1 MIEDCLLIVDDEK
14 DMLNGLARMLG
25 REFPDLKILTANSA
39 EKALDIIQQEPV
51 DVALLDIKMP
61 KMDGLELLNYL
72 RKEDPWLTVIMM
84 TGYGSI
90 EMAVE
95 AIRCGAYDFI
105 SKPFDQ
111 AVLFRVIRKSTE
123 RNRLIREN
131 HALKQK
137 ICSKT
142 GFSDFIGQS
151 PPMRAFYN
159 NVQTVARSSYTTLIR
174 GESGTGKELTARA
187 IHSLSK
193 RRNRPLI
200 MVNCPAIPEH
210 LLESELFGH
219 RRGAFTNAT
228 HDQVGLF
235 AEADGGTICLDE
247 IGDIPVSVQSKLLRV
262 LQEQEIKPL
271 GAAKTQKIDVR
282 VIALTNRDLEKKIA
296 ERTFREDLLY
306 RLNVVT
312 LHTLPLKEI
321 QEDIPLL
328 INHFTHQVCR
338 ELELPEKHFSQ
349 QAVTSLM
356 NRSWPGNVREL
367 QNVVRRTVM
376 FCPDETI
383 RRRDL
388 DTPGGT
394 SSTRNLGGNPAR
406 FSYDGKQI
414 ETYKNAKERV
424 VNDFAKG
431 YISHLLKQ
439 TKGNVSKG
447 AELSGLSRAALQKI
461 MRKRNIKASEFR
473 S

>member
-14 DMLNGLARMLG
+14 DMLSGLVRMLG
-25 REFPDLKILTANSA
+25 REFPDMKILTANSA
-39 EKALDIIQQEPV
+39 ARAVKLIQEEPV

-72 RKEDPWLTVIMM
+72 RHEDPNLTVIMM

-95 AIRCGAYDFI
+95 AIKRGAYDFI

-111 AVLFRVIRKSTE
+111 AVLCRMIRKSVE

-131 HALKQK
+131 QALKQN
-137 ICSKT
+137 ICAKT

-151 PPMRAFYN
+151 PPMLAFYKHLK
-159 NVQTVARSSYTTLIR
+159 TVARSNYTTLIR

-187 IHSLSK
+187 IHALSK
-193 RRNRPLI
+193 RRNRPLV

-228 HDQVGLF
+228 QDQIGLF
-235 AEADGGTICLDE
+235 AEAEGGTICLDE

-296 ERTFREDLLY
+296 DRTFREDLFY

-312 LHTLPLKEI
+312 LRTPSLAEI
-321 QEDIPLL
+321 REDIPLL
-328 INHFTHQVCR
+328 IRHFTRRVCR
-338 ELELPEKHFSQ
+338 ELELPEKRFSQ
-349 QAVTSLM
+349 RAIATLM

-376 FCPDETI
+376 FCSEETI
-383 RRRDL
+383 RCRDL
-388 DTPGGT
+388 DTPGEISAAVEEKAPET
-394 SSTRNLGGNPAR
+394 KPV
-406 FSYDGKQI
+406 DGAPI
-414 ETYKNAKERV
+414 ETYKKAKERV
-424 VNDFAKG
+424 VNKFTRE
-431 YISHLLKQ
+431 YIANLLA
-439 TKGNVSKG
+439 TTNGNVTRG

-461 MRKRNIKASEFR
+461 MRRRNITASEYR
-473 S
+473 N